1 MFLYFSKL
9 NKILK
14 TNREIMKK
22 ILLFFVLAV
31 IFVVSN
37 TKAEDGYRL
46 WLKYDLISN
55 RQKLNEYTE
64 LIKSIKV
71 EGDSPT
77 LKAAKYELEIGLN
90 GLLGLKIPEAG
101 SPNQDGTI
109 IIGKYKDSPLLSK
122 IDLKNK
128 LDRVGS
134 EGYVILNTE
143 LDNKK
148 AIVIAANKDIGV
160 LYGVFNFLRLLQ
172 TNQEI
177 TNLNII
183 SFPKIKLRILD
194 HWDNLNGSVGR
205 GYAGCSIWNWHT
217 LPTFIKQRYID
228 YARANASIGINGA
241 VLNNVNADPLIL
253 THRYLLK
260 VAALADVFRPY
271 GIRVY
276 VSANFDAPLK
286 LGGLNTADPMDKKVQ
301 DWWNNKVKEIYKLIP
316 DFGGFLVKAN
326 SEGEPGPQDYNRTQA
341 DGANLLANALKPY
354 NGIVMWRA
362 FIYTYN
368 AEDRAKEAYDQF
380 KSLDGKFADNVLL
393 QIKNGPLD
401 FQPREPFSPLFGT
414 MPKTPLMVE
423 FQLTLEYLGQGTSTV
438 FLSALFKECLDSDTY
453 AKGKG
458 STVAKV
464 VDGSLYNHSLSGI
477 AGVSNI
483 GEDQNWTG
491 NLFGQSNWY
500 AFGRLAWNHELSS
513 EQIANEWIKM
523 TFSNDT
529 SVINPIEKIMMAS
542 RENVV
547 NYMDPIGLNMIFG
560 YDNHYGPGPWID
572 YSPHPDWNST
582 YYHRADSIGIGFDRT
597 RSGSDAVDQYNPP
610 LNNEFNSISSCPE
623 KYLLWFHH
631 MRWDYKMPSGR
642 TLWDEL
648 CYFYYKG
655 VDGVRDMQSSWN
667 SLKGKIDEQEFKNE
681 QMFLKIQEKEAV
693 WWRNACILYFQ
704 TFSKMPIPEKYEK
717 PDETLKYYESLY
729 FPYAPM

>member
-1 MFLYFSKL
+1 
-9 NKILK
+9 
-14 TNREIMKK
+14 MKK
-22 ILLFFVLAV
+22 SFLIFILTL
-31 IFVVSN
+31 IITISN
-37 TKAEDGYRL
+37 TKADNGYRL

-55 RQKLNEYTE
+55 QQKLNEYKQ
-64 LIKSIKV
+64 LIKAIEI
-71 EGDSPT
+71 EGESPKI
-77 LKAAKYELEIGLN
+77 KAAQHELQTGFN
-90 GLLGLKIPEAG
+90 GLLGSKIPVVNDL
-101 SPNQDGTI
+101 NQDGI
-109 IIGKYKDSPLLSK
+109 VIIGKYKDSPLLSK
-122 IDLKNK
+122 IDLKTK
-128 LDRVGS
+128 LDKIGT
-134 EGYVILNTE
+134 EGYIIFNTE
-143 LDNKK
+143 LNNKK
-148 AIVIAANKDIGV
+148 TIIITANNDIGV
-160 LYGVFNFLRLLQ
+160 LYGTFHFLRLLQ
-172 TNQEI
+172 TNQDI
-177 TNLNII
+177 NKIDI
-183 SFPKIKLRILD
+183 VSFPKIKLRILD

-228 YARANASIGINGA
+228 YASANASIGINGA

-286 LGGLNTADPMDKKVQ
+286 LGGLNTADPFNPKVQ
-301 DWWNNKVKEIYKLIP
+301 DWWKNKAKEIYSLIP

-326 SEGEPGPQDYNRTQA
+326 SEGEPGPQDYGRTQA
-341 DGANLLANALKPY
+341 DGANLLANALKPF

-362 FIYTYN
+362 FIYSYN
-368 AEDRAKEAYDQF
+368 AQDRAKEACDQF
-380 KSLDGKFADNVLL
+380 KPLDGKFADNVLL

-414 MPKTPLMVE
+414 MPKTPLMLE
-423 FQLTLEYLGQGTSTV
+423 FQITMEYLGQGTSTV
-438 FLSALFKECLDSDTY
+438 FLATLFKECLESDTY
-453 AKGKG
+453 ARGKG

-477 AGVSNI
+477 TGVSNI
-483 GEDQNWTG
+483 GSDMNWTG
-491 NLFGQSNWY
+491 NLFGQSSWY

-513 EQIANEWIKM
+513 KRIAAEWIRM

-582 YYHRADSIGIGFDRT
+582 YYHRADTIGIGFNRT

-610 LNNEFNSISSCPE
+610 LNDEFNSITKCPE

-631 MRWDYKMPSGR
+631 LKWDYKMPSGR

-648 CYFYYKG
+648 CYYYYKG
-655 VDGVRDMQSSWN
+655 VEGVQEMQKIWN
-667 SLKGKIDEQEFKNE
+667 SLQGKIDDQKFKDE
-681 QMFLKIQEKEAV
+681 QMFLKIQGKEAV
-693 WWRNACILYFQ
+693 WWRNACVLYFQ
-704 TFSKMPIPEKYEK
+704 TFSKMPIPEGYEK

>member
-1 MFLYFSKL
+1 
-9 NKILK
+9 
-14 TNREIMKK
+14 MKK
-22 ILLFFVLAV
+22 SFLIFILTL
-31 IFVVSN
+31 IITISN
-37 TKAEDGYRL
+37 TKADNGYRL

-55 RQKLNEYTE
+55 QQKLNEYKQ
-64 LIKSIKV
+64 LIKAIEI
-71 EGDSPT
+71 EGESPKI
-77 LKAAKYELEIGLN
+77 KAAQHELQTGFN
-90 GLLGLKIPEAG
+90 GLLGSKIPVVNDL
-101 SPNQDGTI
+101 NQDGI
-109 IIGKYKDSPLLSK
+109 VIIGKYKDSPLLSK
-122 IDLKNK
+122 IDLKTK
-128 LDRVGS
+128 LDKIGT
-134 EGYVILNTE
+134 EGYIIFNTE
-143 LDNKK
+143 LNNKK
-148 AIVIAANKDIGV
+148 TIIITANNDIGV
-160 LYGVFNFLRLLQ
+160 LYGTFHFLRLLQ
-172 TNQEI
+172 TNQDI
-177 TNLNII
+177 NKIDI
-183 SFPKIKLRILD
+183 VSFPKIKLRILD

-217 LPTFIKQRYID
+217 LPAFIKQRYID
-228 YARANASIGINGA
+228 YASANASIGINGA

-286 LGGLNTADPMDKKVQ
+286 LGGLNTADPFNPKVQ
-301 DWWNNKVKEIYKLIP
+301 DWWKNKAKEIYSLIP

-326 SEGEPGPQDYNRTQA
+326 SEGEPGPQDYGRTQA
-341 DGANLLANALKPY
+341 DGANLLANALKPF

-362 FIYTYN
+362 FIYSYN
-368 AEDRAKEAYDQF
+368 AQDRAKEACDQF
-380 KSLDGKFADNVLL
+380 KPLDGKFADNVLL

-414 MPKTPLMVE
+414 MPKTPLMLE
-423 FQLTLEYLGQGTSTV
+423 FQITMEYLGQGTSTV
-438 FLSALFKECLDSDTY
+438 FLATLFKECLESDTY
-453 AKGKG
+453 ARGKG

-477 AGVSNI
+477 TGVSNI
-483 GEDQNWTG
+483 GSDMNWTG
-491 NLFGQSNWY
+491 NLFGQSSWY

-513 EQIANEWIKM
+513 KRIAAEWIRM

-582 YYHRADSIGIGFDRT
+582 YYHRADTIGIGFNRT

-610 LNNEFNSISSCPE
+610 LNDEFNSITKCPE

-631 MRWDYKMPSGR
+631 LKWDYKMPSGR

-648 CYFYYKG
+648 CYYYYKG
-655 VDGVRDMQSSWN
+655 VEGVQEMQKIWN
-667 SLKGKIDEQEFKNE
+667 SLQGKIDDQKFKDE
-681 QMFLKIQEKEAV
+681 QMFLKIQGKEAV
-693 WWRNACILYFQ
+693 WWRNACVLYFQ
-704 TFSKMPIPEKYEK
+704 TFSKMPIPEGYEK

>member
-183 SFPKIKLRILD
+183 SFPNIKLRILD

-582 YYHRADSIGIGFDRT
+582 YYHRADSIGIGFNRT

-704 TFSKMPIPEKYEK
+704 TFSKMPIPEGYEK

>member
-109 IIGKYKDSPLLSK
+109 IIGKYKDSQLLSK

-205 GYAGCSIWNWHT
+205 GYAGCSIWSWHT

-401 FQPREPFSPLFGT
+401 FQPRDPFSPLFGT

-582 YYHRADSIGIGFDRT
+582 YYHRADSIGIGFNRT

-704 TFSKMPIPEKYEK
+704 TFSKMPIPEGYEK